1 MILSLPRVPR
11 ARVTPRSLHPDQFGA
26 APVTLGWLLDAVAQ
40 HRLPSPGRI
49 SEQEQ
54 FSDNFRLSFD
64 QEHGRAPTASC
75 RTLQGPAIMRF
86 RQGDVVGLFEH
97 AIVVSP
103 AGPRP
108 LVGPPLLFAPSSR
121 MPVVVVGQPGLV
133 RLRPTGPFFPPRV
146 CVGRVR

>member
-1 MILSLPRVPR
+1 
-11 ARVTPRSLHPDQFGA
+11 
-26 APVTLGWLLDAVAQ
+26 
-40 HRLPSPGRI
+40 RLPSPGRI
-49 SEQEQ
+49 SEQEL
-54 FSDNFRLSFD
+54 FSDSFRLSFD
-64 QEHGRAPTASC
+64 QEFRRSPTTSC
-75 RTLQGPAIMRF
+75 RTLRRSMMMRF

-103 AGPRP
+103 ADRRP

-121 MPVVVVGQPGLV
+121 MPVVVAGQPGLV